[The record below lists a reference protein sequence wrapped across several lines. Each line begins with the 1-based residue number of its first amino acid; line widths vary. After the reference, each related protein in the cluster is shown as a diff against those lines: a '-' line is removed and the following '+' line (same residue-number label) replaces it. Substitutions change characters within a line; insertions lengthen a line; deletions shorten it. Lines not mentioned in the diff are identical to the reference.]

1 MKPNLIRL
9 LATTLLLAGANSATA
24 QVLYGSLVGNINDAS
39 GAAVPGVEVQAINT
53 NTNQMRTT
61 PTNAEGGY
69 SLSNLAA
76 GGYSLTFSKTGFRV
90 VRKEGVVVSI
100 NTVTRADAQLE
111 VGAVTDNVTVSTELA
126 ALQTDRAEI
135 RAEITAK
142 TLVNLPVAPG
152 RNYQGL
158 FGLIPGFT
166 PPNQSASVPGNPSR
180 AMGFSV
186 NGTSGQSNNTRID
199 GASSTNVWR
208 PTFVAYVPALESI
221 ETVNV
226 VTNSFD
232 AEQGLAGGAAINVQ
246 IKSGSNAL
254 HGSAFEY
261 YNGNAT
267 KAKPFFLPVTE
278 RKPKD
283 VYNQFGATFGG
294 PVIKDKLFYFASYEG
309 TYNHRFAS
317 SLGSVPTP
325 AMRSGDLS
333 GAPADRPIY
342 DPYSGAADGSGRT
355 PFAGNLIPQAR
366 FPDAVKKILPLWPN
380 PTAGG
385 SQNNYYAAGRF
396 TLDRNTIDTKVNYN
410 LSPKLTMF
418 GRYSYLHFNTQN
430 RQFFGPELGGVP
442 IAGGQAGLATGHSTS
457 FTYALTYV
465 LNPNLVFDGNFG
477 YTRLQADSRQPRLDE
492 QIGRTFLGLPGT
504 NGSRWF
510 EGGWP
515 QFNISNFSVL
525 GAPNNFQPNLLN
537 DPQYQYVANAN
548 WTKGRHNIRFGTDIY
563 EQQLNQTQPEFFGAF
578 YGASG
583 GFGFA
588 PGETSLRNG
597 PRTSEYNSFAS
608 FLLGATDNLGKIQ
621 LIPDSFALR
630 TRQYSVYL
638 RDQWQVNR
646 KLTISYG
653 FRWEYFP
660 MPTRADR
667 GVELYDFNT
676 NQMLV
681 CGFGTVPRDCGVSMS
696 KKRFVPRAGVAYRI
710 SETLVFR
717 AGYGITNDPYN
728 LARPLR
734 VNYPVL
740 VSLNLNSPNGFAPA
754 SRLADGI
761 PAIPNPDLGNGRIPI
776 DGNILV
782 NTIDPKNFK
791 RGYIQSWNV
800 ALQKQFNGGWV
811 GEAAYVATR
820 SVGQL
825 AYFDRNVGRVGG
837 GNASRP
843 LFQKFGRGQRTAE
856 ITGLGT
862 YKYDSLQTR
871 LDRRFSG
878 GLQVG
883 LAYTFSK
890 NMGIAGNEDGDGSP
904 AIGIPEYYR
913 LNWART
919 TLDRTH
925 NLQMHGIVELPFGRG
940 KKWVSNGM
948 GAAVLG
954 GWQLNGVLSM
964 YSGQPF
970 TVTAPGT
977 SLNAPGNSQRADLV
991 KPEVAR
997 LGGAGPGQKYY
1008 DPTAF
1013 AEVRDVRFGTAGFN
1027 ILDTPGT
1034 FNLDMGLFRSFKVTE
1049 RIGLQFRAEAFNFT
1063 NTPHFT
1069 GPNSN
1074 VTSSSFMEISGVR
1087 GLGREGID
1095 ERVFR
1100 FGLRIG
1106 F

>member
-1 MKPNLIRL
+1 MKNRIFHWV
-9 LATTLLLAGANSATA
+9 AVTLLIGAGKLAHG
-24 QVLYGSLVGNINDAS
+24 QVLYGSLVGNISDS
-39 GAAVPGVEVQAINT
+39 SSAAVPGVEVQAT
-53 NTNQMRTT
+53 NTSTNQVRVVL
-61 PTNAEGGY
+61 TNSEGGY
-69 SLSNLAA
+69 NLPNLSA
-76 GGYSLTFSKTGFRV
+76 GAYLLTFTKAGFRP
-90 VRKEGVVVSI
+90 VRKTEVLVSI

-111 VGAVTDNVTVSTELA
+111 IGAASESVTVSSDAVT
-126 ALQTDRAEI
+126 LQTDRAEV
-135 RAEITAK
+135 RAEISTK
-142 TLVNLPVAPG
+142 TLVNVPVGPG
-152 RNYQGL
+152 RNYQAL
-158 FGLIPGFT
+158 FGMLPGFT

-208 PTFVAYVPALESI
+208 PSFVAYVPALESI

-246 IKSGSNAL
+246 IKSGTNTL

-283 VYNQFGATFGG
+283 VYNQFGGTLGG
-294 PVIKDKLFYFASYEG
+294 AIVKDKLFYFASYEG
-309 TYNHRFAS
+309 TFNHRFAS
-317 SLGSVPTP
+317 LLGSVPTP
-325 AMRSGDLS
+325 AMRTGDLS

-342 DPYSGAADGSGRT
+342 DPLSGAADGSGRT
-355 PFAGNLIPQAR
+355 PFTGAQIPQSR
-366 FPDAVKKILPLWPN
+366 MPDAVRKILPLWPS
-380 PTAGG
+380 PTGPG
-385 SQNNYYAAGRF
+385 SQNNYFAAGRF
-396 TLDRNTIDTKVNYN
+396 TLDRHTIDTKVNYN
-410 LSPKLTMF
+410 FSPKFTAF
-418 GRYSYLHFNTQN
+418 GRYSYLNFETQN
-430 RQFFGPELGGVP
+430 RQFFGPELGGAP
-442 IAGGQAGLATGHSTS
+442 IAGGQAGIGSGHSTS
-457 FTYALTYV
+457 LTLAGTYV
-465 LNPNLVFDGNFG
+465 FTPNFVIDGNFG
-477 YTRLQADSRQPRLDE
+477 YTRLEADSRQPRLEE
-492 QIGRTFLGLPGT
+492 QVGRNILGLPGT

-515 QFNISNFSVL
+515 QFNIANFSLL

-548 WTKGRHNIRFGTDIY
+548 WTKGSHNIRFGTDIY

-578 YGASG
+578 FGASG

-588 PGETSLRNG
+588 AGQTSLRGG
-597 PRTSEYNSFAS
+597 PRTSEYNSFGS
-608 FLLGATDNLGKIQ
+608 FLVGATDTLGKIQ

-630 TRQYSVYL
+630 TRLYSLYV
-638 RDQWQVNR
+638 RDQWQATR
-646 KLTISYG
+646 KLTISFG
-653 FRWEYFP
+653 VRWEYFP

-667 GVELYDFNT
+667 GVERYDFET
-676 NQMLV
+676 GKMLV
-681 CGFGTVPRDCGVSMS
+681 CGIGQVPTDCGASMS
-696 KKRFVPRAGVAYRI
+696 KKRFVPRGGFAYRL
-710 SETLVFR
+710 SETMVLR

-740 VSLNLNSPNGFAPA
+740 VSLNLNSANGFTPA

-761 PAIPNPDLGNGRIPI
+761 PLIPTPELGNGVIPV
-776 DGNILV
+776 DGNVLV

-800 ALQKQFNGGWV
+800 ALQKQFRGGWV

-843 LFQKFGRGQRTAE
+843 LFQKFGRSQRTAE

-871 LDRRFSG
+871 LDRRFNK

-883 LAYTFSK
+883 VAYTFSK

-904 AIGIPEYYR
+904 AIGIPEYYD

-925 NLQMHGIVELPFGRG
+925 NLQIHGIVELPFGRG
-940 KKWVSNGM
+940 KSWVTNGF
-948 GAAVLG
+948 GAAILG
-954 GWQLNGVLSM
+954 GWQVNTLLSM
-964 YSGQPF
+964 YTGQPF
-970 TVTAPGT
+970 TVSAPGT

-991 KPEVAR
+991 KPSVAK
-997 LGGAGPGQKYY
+997 LGGTGPRQKFY

-1013 AEVRDVRFGTAGFN
+1013 AEVTAVRFGTAGFN
-1027 ILDTPGT
+1027 LLNSPGT
-1034 FNLDMGLFRSFKVTE
+1034 FNMDAGLFRSFRISE
-1049 RIGLQFRAEAFNFT
+1049 RFSAQFRAEAFNFT

-1069 GPNSN
+1069 APNGN
-1074 VTSSSFMEISGVR
+1074 VTSSSFMEVGGVR
-1087 GLGREGID
+1087 GFGREGID

-1100 FGLRIG
+1100 FGLRLA

>member
-1 MKPNLIRL
+1 MKNRVSQVFVAAMLI
-9 LATTLLLAGANSATA
+9 ATVDSVRG
-24 QVLYGSLVGNINDAS
+24 QVLYGSLVGNVSDAS
-39 GAAVPGVEVQAINT
+39 AAAVPGVEVQAT
-53 NTNQMRTT
+53 NVSTNQSRTVVT
-61 PTNAEGGY
+61 DSEGGY
-69 SLSNLAA
+69 NLPNLAA
-76 GGYSLTFSKTGFRV
+76 GTYSLTFTKAGFRP
-90 VRKEGVVVSI
+90 VRKTELLVST
-100 NTVTRADAQLE
+100 NSTTRSDVKLD
-111 VGAVTDNVTVSTELA
+111 VGAVTESVTVSTDTA
-126 ALQTDRAEI
+126 ALQTDRAEV
-135 RAEITAK
+135 RAEITSK
-142 TLVNLPVAPG
+142 TLVNVPVAPG

-158 FGLIPGFT
+158 FGLLPGFT

-186 NGTSGQSNNTRID
+186 NGTNGQSNNTRID

-208 PTFVAYVPALESI
+208 PVFVAYVPALESI

-232 AEQGLAGGAAINVQ
+232 AEQGLAGGAAISVQ
-246 IKSGSNAL
+246 IKSGTNSL

-283 VYNQFGATFGG
+283 VYNQFGATVGG
-294 PVIKDKLFYFASYEG
+294 PIIKDKLFYFTSYEG
-309 TYNHRFAS
+309 TFNHRFAS
-317 SLGSVPTP
+317 ALGSVPTP
-325 AMRSGDLS
+325 AMRAGDLS
-333 GAPADRPIY
+333 GAASDRPIF
-342 DPYSGAADGSGRT
+342 DPLSGAADGSGRT
-355 PFAGNLIPQAR
+355 SFAGGLIPQSR
-366 FPDAVKKILPLWPN
+366 MPDAVKKILPLWPA
-380 PTAGG
+380 PTGPG
-385 SQNNYYAAGRF
+385 TQNNYYAAGRF
-396 TLDRNTIDTKVNYN
+396 TLDRHTIDTKVNYN
-410 LSPKLTMF
+410 FSPKFTAF

-430 RQFFGPELGGVP
+430 RQFFGPELGGAP
-442 IAGGQAGLATGHSTS
+442 IAGGQAGVGIGHSTS
-457 FTYALTYV
+457 LAMAGTYV
-465 LNPNLVFDGNFG
+465 FNPNFVIDANFG
-477 YTRLQADSRQPRLDE
+477 YTRLEADSRQPRLDE
-492 QIGRTFLGLPGT
+492 QVGRTFLGLPGT

-515 QFNISNFSVL
+515 QFNIANFSLL
-525 GAPNNFQPNLLN
+525 GGPNSFQPNLLN

-578 YGASG
+578 FGASG

-588 PGETSLRNG
+588 AGQTSLRGG
-597 PRTSEYNSFAS
+597 PRTSEYNSFGS
-608 FLLGATDNLGKIQ
+608 FLLGATDTLGKIQ
-621 LIPDSFALR
+621 LIPDSFSLK
-630 TRQYSVYL
+630 TRLYSFYA
-638 RDQWQVNR
+638 RDQWQASR

-653 FRWEYFP
+653 VRWEYFP
-660 MPTRADR
+660 MPFRADR
-667 GVELYDFNT
+667 GVERYDFNT
-676 NQMLV
+676 NRMLV
-681 CGFGTVPRDCGVSMS
+681 CGVGQVPSDCGMNMS
-696 KKRFVPRAGVAYRI
+696 KKRFVPRGGLAYRV

-734 VNYPVL
+734 VNYPIL
-740 VSLNLNSPNGFAPA
+740 VTLNMNSPNGFAPA

-761 PAIPNPDLGNGRIPI
+761 PLIPTPDLGNGVIPV
-776 DGNILV
+776 DGNVAI
-782 NTIDPKNFK
+782 NTVDPNNFK

-800 ALQKQFNGGWV
+800 ALQKQFHGGWM

-825 AYFDRNVGRVGG
+825 AYYDRNVGRVGG

-862 YKYDSLQTR
+862 YKYDSLQAR
-871 LDRRFSG
+871 LDRRFNR

-883 LAYTFSK
+883 VAYTFSK

-904 AIGIPEYYR
+904 AIGIPEFYN

-925 NLQMHGIVELPFGRG
+925 NLQIHGIVELPFGRG
-940 KKWVSNGM
+940 KKWINAGL
-948 GAAVLG
+948 GAALLG
-954 GWQLNGVLSM
+954 GWQINGIASM
-964 YSGQPF
+964 YTGQPF
-970 TVTAPGT
+970 TITAPGT
-977 SLNAPGNSQRADLV
+977 SLNAPGNTQRADLV
-991 KPEVAR
+991 KSTVTK
-997 LGGAGPGQKYY
+997 LGGAGPRQKFY

-1013 AEVRDVRFGTAGFN
+1013 AEVTDVRFGTAGFN
-1027 ILDTPGT
+1027 LLNSPGT
-1034 FNLDMGLFRSFKVTE
+1034 FNLDAGLFRSFSITE
-1049 RIGLQFRAEAFNFT
+1049 RFTIQFRAEAFNST

-1069 GPNSN
+1069 APNAN
-1074 VTSSSFMEISGVR
+1074 VSSSSFMEVGGVR
-1087 GLGREGID
+1087 GQGRDGID

-1100 FGLRIG
+1100 FGLRMA

>member
-1 MKPNLIRL
+1 MKFNVLRILAVAL
-9 LATTLLLAGANSATA
+9 LMSPVDYVYG
-24 QVLYGSLVGNINDAS
+24 QVLYGSLVGNVSDAS
-39 GAAVPGVEVQAINT
+39 AAALPDVEVQAANSS
-53 NTNQMRTT
+53 TNQTRTVQ
-61 PTNAEGGY
+61 TNSEGGY
-69 SLSNLAA
+69 NLANLAA
-76 GGYSLTFSKTGFRV
+76 GSYTLTFSKSGFRPIKKQEV
-90 VRKEGVVVSI
+90 LVSI
-100 NTVTRADAQLE
+100 NTVTRSDAQMDI
-111 VGAVTDNVTVSTELA
+111 GAVSESVTVSGEVA
-126 ALQTDRAEI
+126 SLQTDRAEV
-135 RAEITAK
+135 RAEITTK
-142 TLVNLPVAPG
+142 TLVNIPVAPG

-208 PTFVAYVPALESI
+208 PSFVAYVPALESI

-246 IKSGSNAL
+246 IKSGTNAL

-283 VYNQFGATFGG
+283 VYNQFGGTVGG
-294 PVIKDKLFYFASYEG
+294 PIIKDKLFYFTSYEG
-309 TYNHRFAS
+309 TLNHRFAS
-317 SLGSVPTP
+317 SLGSVPTV
-325 AMRSGDLS
+325 AMRGGDLS
-333 GAPADRPIY
+333 GAPSDRPIF
-342 DPYSGAADGSGRT
+342 DPFSGAADGSGRA
-355 PFAGNLIPQAR
+355 PFAGNIIPLSR
-366 FPDAVKKILPLWPN
+366 MPDAVRKILPLWPT
-380 PTAGG
+380 PTGSG

-396 TLDRNTIDTKVNYN
+396 TLDRHTIDTKVNYN
-410 LSPKLTMF
+410 ISPKLTVF

-430 RQFFGPELGGVP
+430 SQFFGPGLGGVP
-442 IAGGQAGLATGHSTS
+442 IAGGQAGVGSGHSTS
-457 FTYALTYV
+457 LTMAATYV
-465 LNPNLVFDGNFG
+465 ITPNFVIDANFG
-477 YTRLQADSRQPRLDE
+477 YTRLEADSRQPRLDE
-492 QIGRTFLGLPGT
+492 QVGRTFLGLPGT

-515 QFNISNFSVL
+515 QFNIANFSVL
-525 GAPNNFQPNLLN
+525 GAPNAFQPNLLN

-588 PGETSLRNG
+588 PGETSLRGG

-630 TRQYSVYL
+630 TRLYSLYA
-638 RDQWQVNR
+638 RDQWQATR

-653 FRWEYFP
+653 LRWEYFP

-667 GVELYDFNT
+667 GVERYDFNT

-681 CGFGTVPRDCGVSMS
+681 CGVGQVPKDCGVSMS
-696 KKRFVPRAGVAYRI
+696 KKRFVPRAGLAYRV
-710 SETLVFR
+710 SDTLVFR

-761 PAIPNPDLGNGRIPI
+761 PLIPNPDLGNGVIPV
-776 DGNILV
+776 DGNVAI

-791 RGYIQSWNV
+791 RGYIQSWNI
-800 ALQKQFNGGWV
+800 ALQKQFRGGWV

-825 AYFDRNVGRVGG
+825 AYYDRNVGRVGG

-871 LDRRFSG
+871 LDRRFSR

-883 LAYTFSK
+883 VAYTFSK

-904 AIGIPEYYR
+904 AIMIPEYYA

-925 NLQMHGIVELPFGRG
+925 NLQIHGIVEFPFGRG
-940 KKWVSNGM
+940 KKWISQGF
-948 GAAVLG
+948 GAMILG
-954 GWQLNGVLSM
+954 GWQINGVASM
-964 YSGQPF
+964 YTGQPF
-970 TVTAPGT
+970 SISAPGT
-977 SLNAPGNSQRADLV
+977 SLNAPGNTQRADLV
-991 KPEVAR
+991 KPNVAK
-997 LGGAGPGQKYY
+997 LGGAGPGQKFY

-1013 AEVRDVRFGTAGFN
+1013 AEVTQVRFGTAGFN
-1027 ILDTPGT
+1027 LLNSPGT
-1034 FNLDMGLFRSFKVTE
+1034 FNLDAGLFRSFSITE
-1049 RIGLQFRAEAFNFT
+1049 RINMQFRAESFNFT

-1069 GPNSN
+1069 APNGN
-1074 VTSSSFMEISGVR
+1074 VSSSSFMEVSGVR

-1100 FGLRIG
+1100 FGLRLA